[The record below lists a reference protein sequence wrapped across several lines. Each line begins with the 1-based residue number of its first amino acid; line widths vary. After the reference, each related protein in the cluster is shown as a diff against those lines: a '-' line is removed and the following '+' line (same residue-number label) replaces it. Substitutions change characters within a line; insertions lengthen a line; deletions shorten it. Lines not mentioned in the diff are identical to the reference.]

1 MGGPK
6 VDGPLLA
13 MMLRKRLR
21 LEATTLRSRSNEYK
35 KDLTRRFSEH
45 ALELFKN
52 GKYKVILDKKSFTL
66 EEAQE
71 SHEYMET
78 NVNIGKIILQVATE
92 EENLWAIFDS
102 KIVIY
107 NCDPAKLKEEIPLI
121 LPNF

>member
-21 LEATTLRSRSNEYK
+21 LQATTLRSRSNEYK
-35 KDLTRRFSEH
+35 KDLTKRFSEH

-52 GKYKVILDKKSFTL
+52 GKYKVILDRKSFTL

-71 SHEYMET
+71 SHDYMET
-78 NVNIGKIILQVATE
+78 NVNIGKIILQVASE
-92 EENLWAIFDS
+92 EENL
-102 KIVIY
+102 
-107 NCDPAKLKEEIPLI
+107 
-121 LPNF
+121 